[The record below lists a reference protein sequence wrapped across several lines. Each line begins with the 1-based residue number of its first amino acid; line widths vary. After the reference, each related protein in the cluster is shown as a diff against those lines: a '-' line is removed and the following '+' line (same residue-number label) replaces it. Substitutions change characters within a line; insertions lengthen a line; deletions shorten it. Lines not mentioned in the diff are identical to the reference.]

1 MGAVYPKGATF
12 CQFARRAISW
22 LNRAVPII
30 RVVDKGLEVDCPP
43 GDPILF
49 ALLDRGVNITNVCG
63 GNCSCGTCNIEV
75 LEGMENL
82 PAIGPDEARVLS
94 AIKRKGPNVRLSC
107 QSRPT
112 GDVTIRIRP
121 LDPPK

>member
-1 MGAVYPKGATF
+1 MPV
-12 CQFARRAISW
+12 
-22 LNRAVPII
+22 I
-30 RVVDKGLEVDCPP
+30 RIVDKGIEVDCAP

-49 ALLDRGVNITNVCG
+49 ALLDRGVNITSVCG

-82 PAIGPDEARVLS
+82 PPIAADEARVLS
-94 AIKRKGPNVRLSC
+94 KIKRQGPNIRLSC
-107 QSRPT
+107 QSRPS

-121 LDPPK
+121 LDPPAS

>member
-1 MGAVYPKGATF
+1 M
-12 CQFARRAISW
+12 
-22 LNRAVPII
+22 PII
-30 RVVDKGLEVDCPP
+30 RVVDYGIEVDCAPD
-43 GDPILF
+43 DPVLF
-49 ALLDRGVNITNVCG
+49 ALLDRGVHITSVCG

-82 PAIGPDEARVLS
+82 PAIGPDEARVLGK
-94 AIKRKGPNVRLSC
+94 IKRQGPNIRLSC

-121 LDPPK
+121 LA